1 MVDRSMKGVFPIL
14 STPTN
19 RKGQTVLEDLK
30 KQVEWMIENGVHGVG
45 IAIASE
51 IYKYSEEE
59 RDEILKTVVEQSN
72 GRIKVVMNT
81 GAESS
86 NLAIHYS
93 KRAIDL
99 GADALMIR
107 PASFIPTP
115 ANDQI
120 NYFVDIAENVTV
132 PIFLQDQGTAPVT
145 PSMAIECAKRHENL
159 CYIKVETPPTIP
171 RMKEISEAKSKS
183 DIIVFG
189 GAGGAF
195 CVEEFKRGS
204 VGTMPGST
212 MPDVWVE
219 IWKSFSSGDVQEAQ
233 ALQDK
238 FTPII
243 KILAQTQGLA
253 PWIYKYVMVKRGVF
267 DSNSGYVRGP
277 SLKPDDLHLREIDK
291 VLENLELV

>member
-19 RKGQTVLEDLK
+19 RKGQTVLDDLK

-120 NYFVDIAENVTV
+120 NYFVNIIPSINRFYFYCIIIL
-132 PIFLQDQGTAPVT
+132 IFVFLG
-145 PSMAIECAKRHENL
+145 
-159 CYIKVETPPTIP
+159 
-171 RMKEISEAKSKS
+171 
-183 DIIVFG
+183 IV
-189 GAGGAF
+189 
-195 CVEEFKRGS
+195 V
-204 VGTMPGST
+204 
-212 MPDVWVE
+212 
-219 IWKSFSSGDVQEAQ
+219 I
-233 ALQDK
+233 
-238 FTPII
+238 
-243 KILAQTQGLA
+243 
-253 PWIYKYVMVKRGVF
+253 
-267 DSNSGYVRGP
+267 
-277 SLKPDDLHLREIDK
+277 
-291 VLENLELV
+291 

>member
-19 RKGQTVLEDLK
+19 RKGQTVLDDLK
-30 KQVEWMIENGVHGVG
+30 KQVEWMIESGVDGVG
-45 IAIASE
+45 IAMASE
-51 IYKYSEEE
+51 IFKYSESE
-59 RDEILKTVVEQSN
+59 RDEILKTVVEQAN
-72 GRIKVVMNT
+72 GRVRVVMNS

-86 NLAIHYS
+86 NLAIYYS
-93 KRAIDL
+93 KRAMDL

-107 PASFIPTP
+107 PASVFPTT
-115 ANDQI
+115 ALEQI

-145 PSMAIECAKRHENL
+145 PNMAIECAKRHENL

-171 RMKEISEAKSKS
+171 RMTEIHESNLNA
-183 DIIVFG
+183 DLIVFG

-212 MPDVWVE
+212 MPDIWVE
-219 IWKSFSSGDVQEAQ
+219 IWEKYSNGYIQEAQ
-233 ALQDK
+233 TIEDK
-238 FTPII
+238 LTPII
-243 KILAQTQGLA
+243 KILAQTEGLA
-253 PWIYKYVMVKRGVF
+253 PWIYKYIMIKRGIF
-267 DSNSGYVRGP
+267 DSDSGYVRGP
-277 SLKPDDLHLREIDK
+277 ALKPDDLHLREIDK
-291 VLENLELV
+291 MLEDLELI